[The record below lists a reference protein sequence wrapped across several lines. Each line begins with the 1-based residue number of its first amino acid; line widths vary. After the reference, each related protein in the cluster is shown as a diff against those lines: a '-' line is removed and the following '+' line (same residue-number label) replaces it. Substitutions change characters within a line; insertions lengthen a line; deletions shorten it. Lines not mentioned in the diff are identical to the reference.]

1 MTNIGE
7 KRDDGGR
14 PAARRETKV
23 DPPPEWRQEIGE
35 RLTSLNLA
43 PARESE
49 IVEELAQHLEDRHTE
64 LLSGG
69 AEPEEA
75 RRTALAE
82 LSESET
88 LQREL
93 RRVERRVAQE
103 PIAFGTNR
111 RTNMI
116 ADLWQDLRFGARM
129 LMKRPGFT
137 LIAVVTLSL
146 GVGANT
152 AIFSV
157 VNAVL
162 LKPLPFPESEQL
174 MMVYGEFPA
183 LNTKGMRLS
192 LPEYTDFQQQ
202 TRSFAASG
210 VFDDISA
217 NLAPHEGGEPERVEG
232 AQLTPEMFAV
242 LRVAPLLGR
251 VFTPEEAQEGRD
263 DVVVLG
269 HGLWRRRYA
278 GKVDA
283 LGQRLTINGRSH
295 TIIGVMPPGFAFP
308 PKAEIWQPLWFPK
321 EMYGQQR
328 RGARFGAVLAR
339 LKPGVRVVE
348 AQAELGQLGAQ
359 LTAQYPQN
367 YSDKDKRRYRMIVAP
382 LLGDY
387 VGELK
392 PALMLLAGAVGFVL
406 LIACANVANLLLARA
421 ATRRQEMA
429 VRLALGAGRGRL
441 ARQLL
446 TESVLLALAGG
457 AAGLLLAA
465 WGARLL
471 LRFAPENL
479 PRLGEVGLDGRALAF
494 TALASL
500 LTGVI
505 FGLAPALQASRPGLN
520 DALRESGRTGAGAS
534 GRRLRNAFV
543 VAEIALALA
552 LLAGAGL
559 TLKSFWR
566 LQAVDPGFNPDG
578 VLTLRMLLPFT
589 THPQIGERAAFF
601 RQVLERLR
609 ALPGVEAAG
618 AVSRIPMAPGNNS
631 GAMTGENS
639 AVGPDDPQV
648 EVEMRWA
655 SPEYFQT
662 MGIALLNGRDF
673 NDADAEGAPAVAVVD
688 ESFARRFYPNED
700 PVGKRIKRG
709 GPRSANPWKTIVGV
723 VRSVRNQRLDATSLP
738 QAYFPVFQEA
748 DAMFNLSFAVR
759 ASGGEPTALAQSV
772 RSAVLAVDR
781 NQPIFDVKPLRRIV
795 ADSIAL
801 RRLALLLLSVFA
813 TVALALAAAG
823 IYGVMAYAVEQRT
836 HEIGVRMALGARGG
850 DVLRLVVRQGL
861 KLALCGVALGLVVA
875 LALTRLMKA
884 LLFGVSATD
893 PLTFAGIAL
902 LLLLVAVAA
911 CWIPARRAT
920 KVDPLVSLR
929 CE

>member
-1 MTNIGE
+1 
-7 KRDDGGR
+7 
-14 PAARRETKV
+14 V
-23 DPPPEWRQEIGE
+23 PEWKQEIRR
-35 RLTSLNLA
+35 RLQISRLE
-43 PARESE
+43 PARESA
-49 IVEELAQHLEDRHTE
+49 IVEELGDHLDDYYAE
-64 LLSGG
+64 LLTGG
-69 AEPEEA
+69 ATEA
-75 RRTALAE
+75 EAERQTLAE
-82 LSESET
+82 LGESE
-88 LQREL
+88 LLKREL
-93 RRVERRVAQE
+93 RRVERQVAQE
-103 PIAFGTNR
+103 PIALGTNR
-111 RTNMI
+111 RRNMI
-116 ADLWQDLRFGARM
+116 ADLWQDLRYGARM

-137 LIAVVTLSL
+137 LIAVVTLAL

-162 LKPLPFPESEQL
+162 LKPLPYPESEQL

-183 LNTKGMRLS
+183 LKTNQMSLS
-192 LPEYTDFQQQ
+192 PPEYVDFQQR

-210 VFDDISA
+210 VMDSTGSA
-217 NLAPHEGGEPERVEG
+217 NLAPQEGGEPERVERSM
-232 AQLTPEMFAV
+232 LTPEMFAV

-251 VFTPEEAQEGRD
+251 VFTTEEAQAGRD
-263 DVVVLG
+263 DVVVLS
-269 HGLWRRRYA
+269 HGLWQRRFA
-278 GKVDA
+278 GKADA
-283 LGQRLTINGRSH
+283 VGQKLMISGRSA

-321 EMYGQQR
+321 EHYDQQR
-328 RGARFGAVLAR
+328 RGARGLEVLAR
-339 LKPGVRVVE
+339 LKPGVRLVE
-348 AQAELGQLGAQ
+348 AQAELDQLGAQ

-367 YSDKDKRRYRMIVAP
+367 YNGNRRFRMIVAP

-392 PALMLLAGAVGFVL
+392 PALLLMAGAVGFVL

-457 AAGLLLAA
+457 AAGLLLAT

-471 LRFAPENL
+471 LRFAPDNL

-520 DALRESGRTGAGAS
+520 DAMRESGRTGAGAS
-534 GRRLRNAFV
+534 GQRLRNAFV
-543 VAEIALALA
+543 IAEIALALA

-578 VLTLRMLLPFT
+578 VLTMRMLLPFT
-589 THPQIGERAAFF
+589 THPRISERAAFF

-631 GAMTGENS
+631 GTMTGENS
-639 AVGPDDPQV
+639 VVGPDDPQV

-655 SPEYFQT
+655 SPAYFQT
-662 MGIALLNGRDF
+662 MGVALLRGRDF
-673 NDADAEGAPAVAVVD
+673 NDADAEGTLPVAVVD

-700 PVGKRIKRG
+700 PIGKRIKRG
-709 GPRSANPWKTIVGV
+709 GPRSTRPWKTIVGV
-723 VRSVRNQRLDATSLP
+723 VRSVRNQRLDIASLP
-738 QAYFPVFQEA
+738 QAYFPVLQEA
-748 DAMFNLSFAVR
+748 DEMYNLSFAVR
-759 ASGGEPTALAQSV
+759 ASESDPSALTQSV

-781 NQPIFDVKPLRRIV
+781 NQPIFDVKPLRQIV

-861 KLALCGVALGLVVA
+861 KLALCGVALGLAVS
-875 LALTRLMKA
+875 LALTRLMEA

-893 PLTFAGIAL
+893 PVTFVGIAL
-902 LLLLVAVAA
+902 LLLVVAIAA

-920 KVDPLVSLR
+920 KVDPMIALR

>member
-1 MTNIGE
+1 M
-7 KRDDGGR
+7 
-14 PAARRETKV
+14 
-23 DPPPEWRQEIGE
+23 PEWKQEIRQ
-35 RLTSLNLA
+35 RLQSLRLE
-43 PARESE
+43 PARESA
-49 IVEELAQHLEDRHTE
+49 IVEELGAHLDDYYVE
-64 LLSGG
+64 LLAGG
-69 AEPEEA
+69 ATEA
-75 RRTALAE
+75 EAERQTLAE
-82 LSESET
+82 LSESEIFE
-88 LQREL
+88 REL
-93 RRVERRVAQE
+93 RRVERQVAPE
-103 PIAFGTNR
+103 FIGLGANR
-111 RTNMI
+111 RRNMI
-116 ADLWQDLRFGARM
+116 ADLWQDLRYGARM

-137 LIAVVTLSL
+137 LIAVITLSL

-162 LKPLPFPESEQL
+162 LKPLSFPESEQL

-183 LNTKGMRLS
+183 LKTNQMRLS
-192 LPEYTDFQQQ
+192 LPEYVDFQQQ

-210 VFDDISA
+210 VFDSVSA
-217 NLAPHEGGEPERVEG
+217 NLAPQEGGEPERVEG
-232 AQLTPEMFAV
+232 AALTPEMFAV
-242 LRVAPLLGR
+242 LRVAPLMGR

-263 DVVVLG
+263 DVVLLG
-269 HGLWRRRYA
+269 HGLWQRRYA
-278 GKVDA
+278 GKADA
-283 LGQRLTINGRSH
+283 IGQKLTINGRRH
-295 TIIGVMPPGFAFP
+295 TIIGVMQPGFAFP

-321 EMYGQQR
+321 EQYDQQR
-328 RGARFGAVLAR
+328 RSARGLAVLAR
-339 LKPGVRVVE
+339 LKLGVRSVE
-348 AQAELGQLGAQ
+348 AQTELDRLGAQ

-382 LLGDY
+382 MLGDY
-387 VGELK
+387 VGEMK
-392 PALMLLAGAVGFVL
+392 PALLLLAGAVGFVL

-457 AAGLLLAA
+457 AVGLLLAT

-471 LRFAPENL
+471 LRFAPDNL

-520 DALRESGRTGAGAS
+520 DALRESGRTGAGAR
-534 GRRLRNAFV
+534 GQRLRSAFV
-543 VAEIALALA
+543 IAEIALALA

-578 VLTLRMLLPFT
+578 VLTTRLMLPFT
-589 THPQIGERAAFF
+589 THPQISERAAFF
-601 RQVLERLR
+601 RQVLERLS
-609 ALPGVEAAG
+609 ALPGVASAG

-631 GAMTGENS
+631 GTMTGENS
-639 AVGPDDPQV
+639 AVGPNDPQV

-655 SPEYFQT
+655 SPVYFQT
-662 MGIALLNGRDF
+662 LGIALLRGRDF
-673 NDADAEGAPAVAVVD
+673 NDADVEGTLAVAIVD
-688 ESFARRFYPNED
+688 EGFARRFYPNED
-700 PVGKRIKRG
+700 PIGKRIKRG
-709 GPRSANPWKTIVGV
+709 GPRSAKPWKTIVGV
-723 VRSVRNQRLDATSLP
+723 VRSVRNQRLDISSLP
-738 QAYFPVFQEA
+738 QAYFPVLQEA
-748 DAMFNLSFAVR
+748 DAMYNLSFAVR
-759 ASGGEPTALAQSV
+759 ASVGEPSALTQSV
-772 RSAVLAVDR
+772 RSVVLAVDR
-781 NQPIFDVKPLRRIV
+781 NQPIFDVKPLRQIV

-823 IYGVMAYAVEQRT
+823 IYSVMAYAVEQRT
-836 HEIGVRMALGARGG
+836 HEIGVRMALGARGS

-861 KLALCGVALGLVVA
+861 KLALCGVTLGLAVA
-875 LALTRLMKA
+875 LALTRLMEA

-902 LLLLVAVAA
+902 LLLVVAIVA

-920 KVDPLVSLR
+920 KVDPMIALR

>member
-1 MTNIGE
+1 M
-7 KRDDGGR
+7 
-14 PAARRETKV
+14 
-23 DPPPEWRQEIGE
+23 PEWKQEIRE
-35 RLTSLNLA
+35 RLTPLNLT
-43 PARESE
+43 PTREAE
-49 IVEELAQHLEDRHTE
+49 IVEELSQHLEDRYAE
-64 LLSGG
+64 SLSGG
-69 AEPEEA
+69 ATEDEA
-75 RRTALAE
+75 HRVALAE
-82 LSESET
+82 LSESAA

-103 PIAFGTNR
+103 PIALGNNR

-116 ADLWQDLRFGARM
+116 ADFWQDLRYGARI

-137 LIAVVTLSL
+137 LIAVVTLAL

-183 LNTKGMRLS
+183 LKTNRMRLS
-192 LPEYTDFQQQ
+192 LPEYVDFQQR

-210 VFDDISA
+210 VMDSTGSA
-217 NLAPHEGGEPERVEG
+217 NLAPQEGGEPERVER
-232 AQLTPEMFAV
+232 AMLTPETFAV
-242 LRVAPLLGR
+242 LGVAPLLGR
-251 VFTPEEAQEGRD
+251 VFAPEEAQAGRD
-263 DVVVLG
+263 DVVVLS
-269 HGLWRRRYA
+269 HGLWQRRFA
-278 GKVDA
+278 GKADA
-283 LGQRLTINGRSH
+283 IGRKLMISARSA

-321 EMYGQQR
+321 ELYDQQR
-328 RGARFGAVLAR
+328 RGARMLEVLAR
-339 LKPGVRVVE
+339 LKPGVRPVE
-348 AQAELGQLGAQ
+348 AQAELDQLGAQ

-387 VGELK
+387 VGELR
-392 PALMLLAGAVGFVL
+392 PALMLMAGAVGFVL

-446 TESVLLALAGG
+446 AESVLLALAGG
-457 AAGLLLAA
+457 AVGLLLAT

-471 LRFAPENL
+471 LRFAPDNL

-500 LTGVI
+500 ATGVI
-505 FGLAPALQASRPGLN
+505 FGLAPALHASRPGLN
-520 DALRESGRTGAGAS
+520 DALRESGRTGAGAR
-534 GRRLRNAFV
+534 GPRLRSAFV
-543 VAEIALALA
+543 VAAIGLALA
-552 LLAGAGL
+552 RGAGAGL
-559 TLKSFWR
+559 PLRSFWR
-566 LQAVDPGFNPDG
+566 LQAVDTGFNPDG
-578 VLTLRMLLPFT
+578 VLTMRMLLPFT
-589 THPQIGERAAFF
+589 THPQIRERAAFF
-601 RQVLERLR
+601 RQVLERLG
-609 ALPGVEAAG
+609 ALPGVAAAG

-631 GAMTGENS
+631 GTMTGENS
-639 AVGPDDPQV
+639 AVGPNDPQV

-655 SPEYFQT
+655 SPAYFQA
-662 MGIALLNGRDF
+662 MGIALLRGRDF
-673 NDADAEGAPAVAVVD
+673 NDADAEGTLPVAIVD
-688 ESFARRFYPNED
+688 ESFARRLYPNED

-709 GPRSANPWKTIVGV
+709 GPQSANPWKTIVGV
-723 VRSVRNQRLDATSLP
+723 VRSIRNQRLDATSLP

-748 DAMFNLSFAVR
+748 DAMYNLSFAVR
-759 ASGGEPTALAQSV
+759 ASGGAPSALTQSV
-772 RSAVLAVDR
+772 RAAVLAVDR
-781 NQPIFDVKPLRRIV
+781 NQPIFDVKPLRQIV
-795 ADSIAL
+795 VDSIAL

-861 KLALCGVALGLVVA
+861 KLALCGVALGLAVA
-875 LALTRLMKA
+875 LALTRLMEA

-893 PLTFAGIAL
+893 PVTFVGIAL
-902 LLLLVAVAA
+902 LLLVVALAA

-920 KVDPLVSLR
+920 KVDPMIALR